1 MKWETL
7 YCPNRSCHHYGR
19 PFGQGLLVKNGSSH
33 GKKQALCRSCG
44 RRVSLTYGTAYFDLE
59 ADPAVFERAVRALAE
74 GNSIQGTA
82 RIVQIDK
89 DTVCAWLTRA
99 AQQCRL
105 VVLSPWRELTV
116 TECQL
121 DELWSFVQTKDQNLP
136 MAQQGCGTDGDAW
149 VWVAFAPEWR
159 RVVGFVVGQRTQA
172 QANLL
177 LERVVYVTDDHVPF
191 FTSDQWPG
199 YPSALLHA
207 YGEGYPP
214 ERQGT
219 RGRYP
224 APRRRPP
231 PNLLYA
237 QVVKRREKGRV
248 VAVTRK
254 RVWGSADELQARL
267 AASATS
273 TTINTSFVERDNLA
287 WREHN
292 RRLARKTTAFS
303 KQRSWMKKQ
312 VWLSLAYYHF
322 CLPHL
327 SLREEL
333 PTPEPTRGNRS
344 PRKWRPVTPAMAAGM
359 TDHIWTTA
367 ELLGFRVPAPFLKT
381 LETIKHLFPALDNAH
396 HVN

>member
-1 MKWETL
+1 
-7 YCPNRSCHHYGR
+7 
-19 PFGQGLLVKNGSSH
+19 
-33 GKKQALCRSCG
+33 
-44 RRVSLTYGTAYFDLE
+44 LTYGTAYFDLE
-59 ADPAVFERAVRALAE
+59 ADPAVFELAVRALAE

-105 VVLSPWRELTV
+105 VVLSHWRELTV

-121 DELWSFVQTKDQNLP
+121 DELWSFVHTKDQNLP
-136 MAQQGCGTDGDAW
+136 MAQQWCETYGDAG

-159 RVVGFVVGQRTQA
+159 LVVGFVVGQHTQA

-177 LERVVYVTDDHVPF
+177 LERVVYVTDDHIPF
-191 FTSDQWPG
+191 FTSDPWPG
-199 YPSALLHA
+199 YPTALLHA
-207 YGEGYPP
+207 YGDWYQP
-214 ERQGT
+214 ERQGK

-224 APRRRPP
+224 APRCRPP

-248 VAVTRK
+248 VEVTRK

-267 AASATS
+267 AASASS
-273 TTINTSFVERDNLA
+273 TAINTSFVERDNLA

-303 KQRSWMKKQ
+303 KERSWMEKQ

-333 PTPEPTRGNRS
+333 PTPEPTRGNGS
-344 PRKWRPVTPAMAAGM
+344 PRKWRPVTPAMAA
-359 TDHIWTTA
+359 
-367 ELLGFRVPAPFLKT
+367 ELLGFRVPAPFLNT
-381 LETIKHLFPALDNAH
+381 LETIKHLFPALDDAH